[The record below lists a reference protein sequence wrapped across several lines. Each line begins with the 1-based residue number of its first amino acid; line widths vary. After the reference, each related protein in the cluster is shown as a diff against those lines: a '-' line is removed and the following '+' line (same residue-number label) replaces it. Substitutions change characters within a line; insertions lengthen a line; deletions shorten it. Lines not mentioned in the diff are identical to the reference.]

1 MRDPGGSHSPAREL
15 RQAAWS
21 LWTEVGPG
29 PAEEGWGS
37 GEGEKE
43 GREVERP
50 YLLLQP
56 LTAPYILWPKK
67 IKYS

>member
-1 MRDPGGSHSPAREL
+1 MRDPGASRGPAREP
-15 RQAAWS
+15 RQAAWP

-29 PAEEGWGS
+29 PVEEEWGS
-37 GEGEKE
+37 EEGEKE
-43 GREVERP
+43 GREVERL

-56 LTAPYILWPKK
+56 LTVPYILWPKK